1 MVFWRIVRQYERMVV
16 LRWGKFLD
24 VRGPGLRIVIPFVDQ
39 PYKVDLREQVD
50 RVPTQKY
57 ITSDNVV
64 VDMDFVIYYRCWRT
78 ARRCARPYWRSRTSR
93 GHHQPVLCHPQGGDW
108 LHHALGGALGTR
120 EDARPAPGEDGRGHG
135 RWGIK
140 VSQVEINEIDPP
152 PGVKA
157 AMEREK
163 SAAAIKTA
171 EITES
176 EGARQA
182 AINRAE
188 GEKQAAIL
196 RAEGSRQ
203 SEILTAEGDQQA
215 AILRA
220 DGFSTALDR
229 INSVA
234 QEADARTMSLQY
246 FDTLKQ
252 ARWQPRHQV
261 HLPYG
266 VHEHAPVV
274 RELRDGSQRRQGRRV
289 ERRLAD
295 LAVLGRG
302 GETGQLLRDGA
313 VLRALQRR
321 VHRAAGR
328 RLPGAPS
335 TAGPGRTGVPCA
347 GPAGRSGACRS
358 SRPALG
364 TAGPPRRRRSR
375 STPAP

>member
-1 MVFWRIVRQYERMVV
+1 MVFWRVVRQYERMVV

-24 VRGPGLRIVIPFVDQ
+24 VRGPGLRIVIPFMDQ
-39 PYKVDLREQVD
+39 PFKVDLREQVD

-64 VDMDFVIYYRCWRT
+64 VDMDFVIYYR
-78 ARRCARPYWRSRTSR
+78 
-93 GHHQPVLCHPQGGDW
+93 VLTDSEEVRKAIVEIENYRVATINLSFATLRAVIGSTT
-108 LHHALGGALGTR
+108 LSEALSER
-120 EDARPAPGEDGRGHG
+120 EKIRDQLQVRMDEVTG

-176 EGARQA
+176 EGTRQA
-182 AINRAE
+182 DINRAE

-220 DGFSTALDR
+220 DGFSTALER

-234 QEADARTMSLQY
+234 QAADARTMSLQY
-246 FDTLKQ
+246 FDTLNK
-252 ARWQPRHQV
+252 
-261 HLPYG
+261 LG
-266 VHEHAPVV
+266 
-274 RELRDGSQRRQGRRV
+274 GSPATKFIFPMEFTSMLQSFV
-289 ERRLAD
+289 SSAT
-295 LAVLGRG
+295 GRG
-302 GETGQLLRDGA
+302 GDREGGSNGA
-313 VLRALQRR
+313 
-321 VHRAAGR
+321 
-328 RLPGAPS
+328 
-335 TAGPGRTGVPCA
+335 
-347 GPAGRSGACRS
+347 
-358 SRPALG
+358 
-364 TAGPPRRRRSR
+364 
-375 STPAP
+375 